1 MSMKNSKKA
10 LLVGLAA
17 TAAVAAVAAVIAY
30 EEDTVDRIG
39 SYINRHRVKSF
50 VKNKFKGSAKV
61 LKAVDAM
68 SDREIDTLLK
78 IFDHTGNWKDAALDA
93 FSDVKDKASDYK
105 GNVVDTVEDIFNK

>member
-1 MSMKNSKKA
+1 
-10 LLVGLAA
+10 
-17 TAAVAAVAAVIAY
+17 
-30 EEDTVDRIG
+30 
-39 SYINRHRVKSF
+39 
-50 VKNKFKGSAKV
+50 
-61 LKAVDAM
+61 M